1 MRKYQ
6 VIEDRQGG
14 SFGTG
19 RVYTAMEWLDGAL
32 EWAECDCNVELQH
45 QLCQYKE
52 MLALDP
58 SLEQEVIEF
67 IDCTWD
73 ITLAEVKPINIKYQ
87 DKKVL
92 VPVHIK

>member
-32 EWAECDCNVELQH
+32 EWADSDGNEELQRLLYH
-45 QLCQYKE
+45 YKE
-52 MLALDP
+52 KLALDP
-58 SLEQEVIEF
+58 SLEQQVIEL